1 LACEW
6 QSCSSTNAIKKLL
19 KKLLKKLGMAGLAS
33 PTLKRPHELSSGR
46 HQRADLARALVV
58 KPNVLVLDE
67 PLSALD
73 LKLRLAMQGELKAI
87 LRHLGTTFVH
97 VTQNQ

>member
-1 LACEW
+1 M
-6 QSCSSTNAIKKLL
+6 
-19 KKLLKKLGMAGLAS
+19 KKLLKKLGMAELAS
-33 PTLKRPHELSSGR
+33 PALKRPHELSSGQ

-97 VTQNQ
+97 VTQDQ